1 MTPTEKVNRLTK
13 NHADKK
19 RTSTTPPIDLVV
31 RAVDA
36 VLSRKAEKVLVMD
49 LRDVT
54 GIADYF
60 VICEGT
66 TDIQIKA
73 IANAAIDQV
82 KEHCSEKP
90 WHSEGMDTLQWVL
103 LDYVD
108 VVVHVMTPE
117 KREYYGLE
125 RLWGDASTVE
135 IADELNTDEIKEAL
149 SAVA

>member
-1 MTPTEKVNRLTK
+1 MTPSERVNKLTR

-19 RTSTTPPIDLVV
+19 RKSTTPPIDLVAM
-31 RAVDA
+31 AVDA
-36 VLSRKAEKVLVMD
+36 ALSKKAENVLVMD

-60 VICEGT
+60 VLCEGT

-73 IANAAIDQV
+73 IANAVIDQV
-82 KEHCSEKP
+82 REHGSEKP

-108 VVVHVMTPE
+108 VVVHVMTPD

-125 RLWGDASTVE
+125 RLWGDAKTVS
-135 IADELNTDEIKEAL
+135 IADESTAEQIKESL
-149 SAVA
+149 STLA